1 MDIPIIILKN
11 TSNLTIKKR
20 PSSTC
25 KSPYVADANETN
37 ELLHAPSLSCGGLVD
52 KDSSV
57 VCSRKHKQS
66 GKCKYLVQ
74 LGFDSESNAF
84 ISTNPLLANKITNS
98 LLLNKFLKMPFTYNR
113 NNIHP
118 EYTIGN
124 SRFDF
129 VIKDDNKTYII
140 EVKAVPIAVHE
151 NLTIKELSKK
161 DFTGYNPKKK
171 IGVFPIGYRK
181 SKNVPISERAIK
193 HLDELGNNLEEG
205 KAEYACCLFIVGR
218 EDVVSFQP
226 SMEDLFYLT
235 AMKKAIKKGVKI
247 RAVKMIWRNGCCY
260 FGGELP
266 VIIPE

>member
-1 MDIPIIILKN
+1 MDIPIIILRN

-20 PSSTC
+20 PSATC
-25 KSPYVADANETN
+25 KSPYVADANETE
-37 ELLHAPSLSCGGLVD
+37 ELLHTPSLSCGGLVD

-74 LGFDSESNAF
+74 LGFDKISNTY

-98 LLLNKFLKMPFTYNR
+98 LLLNKLLKMPFHYERYHIN
-113 NNIHP
+113 P
-118 EYTIGN
+118 EYTMGN

-129 VIKDDNKTYII
+129 VIKDNNKTYII

-151 NLTIKELSKK
+151 NLTIKELSKR
-161 DFTGYNPKKK
+161 DFSGYDSKKK

-193 HLDELGNNLEEG
+193 HLNELGNNLENG
-205 KAEYACCLFIVGR
+205 TANYACCLFIVGR
-218 EDVVSFQP
+218 DDVVSFQP
-226 SMEDLFYLT
+226 SMEDQFYLE
-235 AMKKAIKKGVKI
+235 AMKNAVKKGVKI
-247 RAVKMIWRNGCCY
+247 RAVKMLWRNGCCY